1 MQELHGLREALI
13 EQYNE
18 KTAIIARLEILLYI
32 VRKKN
37 PDEIVAK
44 QELKSFAGGTG
55 FVDVSA
61 ADFLKAT
68 QEELDDEYRVLA
80 VIKEMVQE
88 SGLAIQP

>member
-1 MQELHGLREALI
+1 
-13 EQYNE
+13 
-18 KTAIIARLEILLYI
+18 
-32 VRKKN
+32 
-37 PDEIVAK
+37 
-44 QELKSFAGGTG
+44 LKSFAGGTG